1 MYWNLWNALH
11 LALSRVKV
19 LHFQILTQNQ
29 RLFQKSFFGLKRSRH
44 KLILKI
50 SPWGFMNIELQFY
63 SKLQFKTQ
71 LYFLCLSVSP
81 KVCSIIHQEY
91 LGRIQNEKYFMSSS
105 FFFNFHFCVVFHHKI
120 CVFITFIYFFWW
132 SIKFLEQNY
141 NQSKIVSGTHWF
153 FKKLGTWLFGR
164 ILASL
169 RLLVFQELRKAFM
182 VQ

>member
-105 FFFNFHFCVVFHHKI
+105 FFLI
-120 CVFITFIYFFWW
+120 FIFVLFFI
-132 SIKFLEQNY
+132 IKFVFLSLSFIFFDGVSNFLNKTIT
-141 NQSKIVSGTHWF
+141 NQKF
-153 FKKLGTWLFGR
+153 
-164 ILASL
+164 
-169 RLLVFQELRKAFM
+169 LVELTDFLKN
-182 VQ
+182 